1 MFDKIDISTI
11 NVLIA
16 EHGNDIYWGAWNRIK
31 KELAGDSK
39 PPTNKQSL
47 KCLCEEDISG
57 AKNMKYLH
65 LVKDC
70 PIHGHEWE
78 E

>member
-1 MFDKIDISTI
+1 MCKSTDE
-11 NVLIA
+11 VLNSLEDSI
-16 EHGNDIYWGAWNRIK
+16 
-31 KELAGDSK
+31 KELNERVGSLENKVAELS
-39 PPTNKQSL
+39 TSNNKQSL
-47 KCLCEEDISG
+47 KCLCKEDISG

-65 LVKDC
+65 LVKGC